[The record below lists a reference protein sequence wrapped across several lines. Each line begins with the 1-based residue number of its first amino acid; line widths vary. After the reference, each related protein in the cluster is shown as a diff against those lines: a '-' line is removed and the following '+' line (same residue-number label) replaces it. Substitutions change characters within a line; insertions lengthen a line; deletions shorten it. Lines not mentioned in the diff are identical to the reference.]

1 LVTTL
6 GGINDRNQVV
16 GSSEGGGFI
25 WTPDGGAVALPIPV
39 GFDTVDPTAINQSG
53 TVVGSVKSGD
63 RSASFMWTSDA
74 GMQVLGSK
82 RQSAAVSVNNLGQI
96 LANTDKKFDRTVAV
110 LARDDDSLTK
120 LFPLVRGG
128 QTTGVDLN
136 DTGAVAV
143 DCFRTGTT
151 PCVWTKAD
159 GLKMTTEGG
168 AGYSTAIDNS
178 GQIVGFNGSNNGL
191 FEIGG
196 FIWSPTEGAFNV
208 GKLLVPGSPSFDYL
222 IPSDIGED
230 SGIMACSG
238 GLDGK
243 NVGVI
248 LYPQLSAAAQ

>member
-1 LVTTL
+1 MVFWSKSSGYVPLIGPNGSVVTTL
-6 GGINDRNQVV
+6 GGINDRNK
-16 GSSEGGGFI
+16 
-25 WTPDGGAVALPIPV
+25 PIPV
-39 GFDTVDPTAINQSG
+39 GFDTVDPAAINQSG

-151 PCVWTKAD
+151 LCMD
-159 GLKMTTEGG
+159 
-168 AGYSTAIDNS
+168 
-178 GQIVGFNGSNNGL
+178 
-191 FEIGG
+191 
-196 FIWSPTEGAFNV
+196 
-208 GKLLVPGSPSFDYL
+208 
-222 IPSDIGED
+222 
-230 SGIMACSG
+230 
-238 GLDGK
+238 
-243 NVGVI
+243 
-248 LYPQLSAAAQ
+248 